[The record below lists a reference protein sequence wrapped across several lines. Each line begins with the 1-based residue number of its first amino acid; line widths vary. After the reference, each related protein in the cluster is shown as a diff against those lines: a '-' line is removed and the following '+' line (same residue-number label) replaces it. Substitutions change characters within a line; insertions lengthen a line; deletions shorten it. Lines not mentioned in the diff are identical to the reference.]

1 MKIKIL
7 SFLLVFCCI
16 FSTASVMVSA
26 ETAGDV
32 FEIGVV
38 NKEVVNVE
46 VGKEFTVDFEIKKN
60 TGVSYL
66 VFELEYDKEIFECVA
81 IKKGAAFGAF
91 GYATIPEK
99 TGIPRYML
107 MLGDVILTD
116 EDSLVSLT
124 LKAKKNYCGET
135 NIVAKLVDNHPANCA
150 KYEGTSSNTH
160 VPFVGTKATYTV
172 HNFAGDATCPDCGF
186 SNCPQGDLNGD
197 KLVNVIDLVRLK
209 KIIAGIA
216 NSTGASADIDGNGAV
231 NSIDVTSLR
240 KIV

>member
-7 SFLLVFCCI
+7 SFLLVFCFI

-26 ETAGDV
+26 ETAGEV

-46 VGKEFTVDFEIKKN
+46 VGEEFTVDFEIKKN
-60 TGVSYL
+60 TGVSFL
-66 VFELEYDKEIFECVA
+66 WLDFEYDKEVFECV
-81 IKKGAAFGAF
+81 KVEKGEPFGAF
-91 GYATIPEK
+91 GMAKIAG
-99 TGIPRYML
+99 TGIPYYLL
-107 MLGDVILTD
+107 MLSSGYSTD
-116 EDSLVSLT
+116 TGKLISLT
-124 LKAKKNYCGET
+124 FKVKKAYCGET
-135 NIVAKLVDNHPANCA
+135 DIVIKLRQNQTANCA

-160 VPFVGTKATYTV
+160 VPFVGAKATYTV
-172 HNFAGDATCPDCGF
+172 HNFAGGAICPDCGF

-197 KLVNVIDLVRLK
+197 MLVNVIDLVRIK

-216 NSTGASADIDGNGAV
+216 VSTGASADIDGNGAV